1 MYLSE
6 LMTMDKKKL
15 NKMKKD
21 DIVKVLIESKWQ
33 WDSKDTSLKEAKE
46 NNAKSAVDAIL
57 CKNLIVAY
65 LGKEVER
72 DEYSGEIKNIKT
84 MPIVELVG
92 ELLGKVSKT

>member
-6 LMTMDKKKL
+6 LMKLDKKKL

-21 DIVKVLIESKWQ
+21 DIVKVLTESKWQ
-33 WDSKDTSLKEAKE
+33 WDSNITQVKTAEEKLIKNSLD
-46 NNAKSAVDAIL
+46 SVL